1 MKNYYLLL
9 MCSVALFCT
18 NLLSAQSCPP
28 TGFSN
33 ATSLYFFYNAGTS
46 LCVDRPVT
54 VTAESSEFTLVDC
67 GDAYSVYDLSIG
79 APLANPNMFVADF
92 GYATCEYTNGTLTAE
107 TLSVEQVEFILKSLK
122 VFPNPVTNGNSIS
135 IKAPVNIE
143 ADVKL
148 YNLTGKLVFENN
160 VENINSKSI
169 SLSNLPN
176 GVYMLQITINN
187 TAITQKIVIMK

>member
-1 MKNYYLLL
+1 
-9 MCSVALFCT
+9 
-18 NLLSAQSCPP
+18 
-28 TGFSN
+28 
-33 ATSLYFFYNAGTS
+33 
-46 LCVDRPVT
+46 
-54 VTAESSEFTLVDC
+54 
-67 GDAYSVYDLSIG
+67 
-79 APLANPNMFVADF
+79 MFVADF